1 MPRMTP
7 MTLLFVGIFIF
18 GQLLGIYLLPRT
30 VGLTRLLP
38 TVACAACFVIAI
50 GALARLSFK
59 GVPLGILIPMS
70 AAVVPLATIFMGMV
84 LYGESAS
91 PLKLTLLIGACGA
104 VGWAAAL
111 G

>member
-1 MPRMTP
+1 MPRL
-7 MTLLFVGIFIF
+7 TLATVCFVAVFIF

-30 VGLTRLLP
+30 AGMSRLLP

-50 GALARLSFK
+50 GSLARLSFK

-70 AAVVPLATIFMGMV
+70 AAIVPLATIFIGMFV
-84 LYGESAS
+84 YGESAS
-91 PLKLTLLIGACGA
+91 PLKLGLLIGACGA